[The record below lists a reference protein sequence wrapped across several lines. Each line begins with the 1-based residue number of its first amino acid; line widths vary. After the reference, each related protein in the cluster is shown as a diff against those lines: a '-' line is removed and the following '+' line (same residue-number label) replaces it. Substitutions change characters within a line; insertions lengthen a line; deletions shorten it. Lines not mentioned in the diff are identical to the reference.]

1 VTGARRPT
9 ASAPPGE
16 AGAADAAVDLLGP
29 IELAGIG
36 PKRRAALAAAGIAC
50 WLDLLLLAP
59 AELRPVPEIH
69 GLASARRQRG
79 RLVRVAGR
87 VAGQRLA
94 RLPKRG
100 TLLRVTL
107 ADGDARLDALYFNQ
121 PWQREAFPLDRSVR
135 LEGRLIDAQGPA
147 LAAPRQLSESEWR
160 LPAGQLLPVYA
171 GVDGLSAAQLQRLCL
186 EARELH
192 GQQLAETL
200 DARGLERLGLPA
212 LPEALRRLMQADR
225 LALGVSDVE
234 SLSAA
239 GLLAA
244 RRRLS
249 LEPLLGLV
257 ARLLARRERR
267 AQGRAAPLAP
277 PQAERAALAAAFPFT
292 PTDGQ
297 RLVLGELER
306 DLARP
311 VPMRRLLQ
319 GDVGSGKTLIGL
331 YACALAA
338 KAGRQ
343 ALFLAPTEL
352 LAEQH
357 LSAARLFLER
367 VGISAGVLTGSLKS
381 GARRALLARLADG
394 RLQVCFGTH
403 ALLSPAVQLANPALA
418 VIDEQH
424 RFGVEQR
431 AALLDKGEDLH
442 ALLMSATPIPRTL
455 ALSLYGDL
463 DVSVLRELPPGRQRI
478 ETKLV
483 LRAERGRVLATFAER
498 LAAGEQGFF
507 VAPRIES
514 SELGRGAEEL
524 HAELLATPL
533 ARFGIELVHG
543 RLASPEREAR
553 LERFRR
559 GASRL
564 LVGTTVI
571 EVGLDVPA
579 ATLIAIEG
587 AERFG
592 LAQLHQL
599 RGRVG
604 RGQRGQPWCFLIP
617 ERFAAPR
624 LRLLESLAD
633 GFALAEQDLSER
645 GMGDLFGARQAGENQ
660 EGLAGDVQE
669 ADGLDAALLLFARE
683 ALERDPAAQSR
694 YLAAELRRRSSP

>member
-1 VTGARRPT
+1 MPT
-9 ASAPPGE
+9 RAAPVQAAKAPAPGPASAARPPSAPQRALHKLGLVRDIDLALHLPMRYE
-16 AGAADAAVDLLGP
+16 DETRLVTIASLRDGVAGQVQGTVVDSR
-29 IELAGIG
+29 IEQ
-36 PKRRAALAAAGIAC
+36 R
-50 WLDLLLLAP
+50 
-59 AELRPVPEIH
+59 
-69 GLASARRQRG
+69 ARRQL
-79 RLVRVAGR
+79 LVRVDDGSGELLLRLLHFHPGTQKTLAPGTLVRVKGELRAGFFGR
-87 VAGQRLA
+87 EMVHPEFRAVQPDTPLPAGLTPVYPSSAQLPQAYLRKCVASALA
-94 RLPKRG
+94 RAPLHELLPEG
-100 TLLRVTL
+100 TVPAGLPSLREAVQFLHQPPPGT
-107 ADGDARLDALYFNQ
+107 DLDALEQ
-121 PWQREAFPLDRSVR
+121 RRHPAWQRLKFDELLAQQLAQAQARAERAR
-135 LEGRLIDAQGPA
+135 LRAPA
-147 LAAPRQLSESEWR
+147 LAARP
-160 LPAGQLLPVYA
+160 G
-171 GVDGLSAAQLQRLCL
+171 G
-186 EARELH
+186 
-192 GQQLAETL
+192 LAE
-200 DARGLERLGLPA
+200 R
-212 LPEALRRLMQADR
+212 
-225 LALGVSDVE
+225 
-234 SLSAA
+234 
-239 GLLAA
+239 LLAA
-244 RRRLS
+244 L
-249 LEPLLGLV
+249 
-257 ARLLARRERR
+257 
-267 AQGRAAPLAP
+267 
-277 PQAERAALAAAFPFT
+277 PFT
-292 PTDGQ
+292 LTGAQ
-297 RLVLGELER
+297 RRVVAEIAA

-311 VPMRRLLQ
+311 QPMHRLLQ

-694 YLAAELRRRSSP
+694 YLAAELRRRSAP

>member
-1 VTGARRPT
+1 
-9 ASAPPGE
+9 
-16 AGAADAAVDLLGP
+16 
-29 IELAGIG
+29 
-36 PKRRAALAAAGIAC
+36 
-50 WLDLLLLAP
+50 
-59 AELRPVPEIH
+59 
-69 GLASARRQRG
+69 
-79 RLVRVAGR
+79 
-87 VAGQRLA
+87 
-94 RLPKRG
+94 
-100 TLLRVTL
+100 
-107 ADGDARLDALYFNQ
+107 
-121 PWQREAFPLDRSVR
+121 
-135 LEGRLIDAQGPA
+135 
-147 LAAPRQLSESEWR
+147 
-160 LPAGQLLPVYA
+160 
-171 GVDGLSAAQLQRLCL
+171 
-186 EARELH
+186 
-192 GQQLAETL
+192 
-200 DARGLERLGLPA
+200 
-212 LPEALRRLMQADR
+212 
-225 LALGVSDVE
+225 
-234 SLSAA
+234 
-239 GLLAA
+239 
-244 RRRLS
+244 
-249 LEPLLGLV
+249 
-257 ARLLARRERR
+257 
-267 AQGRAAPLAP
+267 
-277 PQAERAALAAAFPFT
+277 
-292 PTDGQ
+292 
-297 RLVLGELER
+297 
-306 DLARP
+306 
-311 VPMRRLLQ
+311 
-319 GDVGSGKTLIGL
+319 
-331 YACALAA
+331 
-338 KAGRQ
+338 
-343 ALFLAPTEL
+343 
-352 LAEQH
+352 
-357 LSAARLFLER
+357 
-367 VGISAGVLTGSLKS
+367 
-381 GARRALLARLADG
+381 
-394 RLQVCFGTH
+394 
-403 ALLSPAVQLANPALA
+403 
-418 VIDEQH
+418 
-424 RFGVEQR
+424 
-431 AALLDKGEDLH
+431 
-442 ALLMSATPIPRTL
+442 MSATPIPRTL